1 MTMLTD
7 KQRAQTAARQ
17 QRFRQR
23 QAQVRR
29 AEQASKGL
37 PALPA
42 ITSMPGQVRWQSALA
57 SAHLLIAQVQDEMAS
72 YYEERSEAW
81 QDSEA
86 GETFVARQEGV
97 EAVLSQLDELLV

>member
-1 MTMLTD
+1 
-7 KQRAQTAARQ
+7 
-17 QRFRQR
+17 
-23 QAQVRR
+23 
-29 AEQASKGL
+29 
-37 PALPA
+37 
-42 ITSMPGQVRWQSALA
+42 MPGQVRWQSALA
-57 SAHLLIAQVQDEMAS
+57 SAHLASAHLLISQVQDEMAS

>member
-1 MTMLTD
+1 MLTD

-17 QRFRQR
+17 QRFRER
-23 QAQVRR
+23 QAQARR
-29 AEQASKGL
+29 AEQAAKGL

-42 ITSMPGQVRWQSALA
+42 ITSMPGQVRWRSALA

-72 YYEERSEAW
+72 YYEERSETW
-81 QDSEA
+81 QESDA
-86 GETFVARQEGV
+86 GEAFVARQEGV